1 MSVTTA
7 TAHLCS
13 ISHKTHALHRP
24 HQVTSIT
31 LCGGVS
37 VCVLCGCVCGLC
49 ASMRERMCVSG
60 CLKGSMQRSKNKT
73 RVL

>member
-7 TAHLCS
+7 TGHLCS
-13 ISHKTHALHRP
+13 ISRKTHALHRP

-37 VCVLCGCVCGLC
+37 VFVSYVAAFVDCVHPCESACVCLG
-49 ASMRERMCVSG
+49 V
-60 CLKGSMQRSKNKT
+60 
-73 RVL
+73 